1 MERIYGLSETADT
14 FKLFC
19 PIIRNVFF
27 LFYTGIA
34 LKFFMKSSSL
44 VRGHLKNNTSKIAE
58 KYFKFKITSNI
69 IGKLIMIHP
78 YELMSS

>member
-1 MERIYGLSETADT
+1 MRLQPNLNGSVQLLEM
-14 FKLFC
+14 
-19 PIIRNVFF
+19 FF

-34 LKFFMKSSSL
+34 LKFFMKPSL
-44 VRGHLKNNTSKIAE
+44 VRRHLKNNTLKVAE

-69 IGKLIMIHP
+69 IGKLITIHP